1 MRRLSIRARIT
12 LGSVLVAAVV
22 LTAIALVLHGQ
33 VRSVTRDS
41 EVTLATSDLRAF
53 VADLTTNPDETPD
66 RPSEG
71 ILVSVESPSGRTL
84 VDSMPR
90 DLHEPLERRT
100 PADVVLRET
109 ADGVGYTVVGER
121 VETSAGTF
129 QVWAARSSAAGE
141 LTLRAIDRSLVVGS
155 LLALGAIAIAA
166 WVLAAVSLRP
176 VTRMRRTAETLSQES
191 GGDLLPV
198 GPADDELSALA
209 RTLNAFVH
217 RVRQSADREK
227 QMVGDAS
234 HELRTP
240 LAVLTTRLELA
251 HRDFGDAAALER
263 ELVSAEQTVARL
275 TTLASTL
282 LELSRLEST
291 EVGSGELVSGAD
303 LVTEA
308 MAAVD
313 RARVLAGA
321 GARLASDADAAGAG
335 AGADAGAGAAGVTVD
350 LELDVRDEGVE
361 YALPATAFG
370 RVVDNFVAN
379 ALAARPQAS
388 TITVSVGQDERHRLV
403 IAVIDDGP
411 GVPDAFLPVAFDRFS
426 RADRSRASSG
436 GSGLGLALVQAVAR
450 RAGGRATLANEP
462 GGGARATVT
471 VPPRG

>member
-12 LGSVLVAAVV
+12 VGSVVVAAVV
-22 LTAIALVLHGQ
+22 LVAIALVLHVQ

-66 RPSEG
+66 EPSEG
-71 ILVSVESPSGRTL
+71 VLVSIESPDGRTL
-84 VDSMPR
+84 VNSMPR

-100 PADVVLRET
+100 PGDVVLREE

-121 VETSAGTF
+121 VDASAGTF
-129 QVWAARSSAAGE
+129 QVWAARSGEAGD
-141 LTLRAIDRSLVVGS
+141 LTLRAIDRSLVAGS
-155 LLALGAIAIAA
+155 VLALAAIAVAAWLLAT
-166 WVLAAVSLRP
+166 VSLRP
-176 VTRMRRTAETLSQES
+176 VTRMRRAAESLSHEP

-198 GPADDELSALA
+198 GPVDDELSALA
-209 RTLNAFVH
+209 RTLNAFVE
-217 RVRQSADREK
+217 RVRQSADRER
-227 QMVGDAS
+227 QMVSDAS

-263 ELVSAEQTVARL
+263 ELLSAEQTVARL

-291 EVGSGELVSGAD
+291 EVGSTEVVTGAD

-313 RARVLAGA
+313 RARVLAGP
-321 GARLASDADAAGAG
+321 GGDAPGSA
-335 AGADAGAGAAGVTVD
+335 VD
-350 LELDVRDEGVE
+350 LEVDVPDEAVGYPLSVT
-361 YALPATAFG
+361 ALG
-370 RVVDNFVAN
+370 RVLDNLVAN
-379 ALAARPQAS
+379 ALSVRPAARS
-388 TITVSVGQDERHRLV
+388 ITVSVGQTVDRRLV
-403 IAVIDDGP
+403 VSVVDDGP
-411 GVPDAFLPVAFDRFS
+411 GVPEDFLTVAFDRFS
-426 RADRSRASSG
+426 RADPSRASSG

-450 RAGGRATLANEP
+450 RAGGRATLVNEP